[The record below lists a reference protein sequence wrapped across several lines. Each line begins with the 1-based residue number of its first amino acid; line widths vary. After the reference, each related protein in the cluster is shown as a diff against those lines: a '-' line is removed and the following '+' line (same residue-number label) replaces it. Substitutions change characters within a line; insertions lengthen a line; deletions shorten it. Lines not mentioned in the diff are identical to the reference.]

1 MNKNNLRNVSSK
13 IRKSRRVL
21 NLSQAELSKKLDISP
36 SYLNL
41 IESGKRPITVPLL
54 IKLGNI
60 LGISLKDLTPEENQ
74 HLLSDV
80 MDTLSNEMFNDVDI
94 TNIEVSDF
102 VSNNPNL
109 ARALLILSDNH
120 RNLSEDIQNRLEK
133 IDVDSI
139 SKKNIEL
146 SARNIINV
154 KLVDTLYLSAYDI
167 LKYDQ
172 IIFTKSSTKELEKRL
187 LNNE

>member
-60 LGISLKDLTPEENQ
+60 FFII
-74 HLLSDV
+74 
-80 MDTLSNEMFNDVDI
+80 F
-94 TNIEVSDF
+94 
-102 VSNNPNL
+102 
-109 ARALLILSDNH
+109 ILSSFFH
-120 RNLSEDIQNRLEK
+120 AI
-133 IDVDSI
+133 IGPI
-139 SKKNIEL
+139 P
-146 SARNIINV
+146 IIN
-154 KLVDTLYLSAYDI
+154 SAG
-167 LKYDQ
+167 
-172 IIFTKSSTKELEKRL
+172 IIIGMTVEL
-187 LNNE
+187 